1 MKGTSFFMS
10 LEDKKNKLL
19 EQLNKATG
27 INFSISDSEL
37 SDEET
42 INKLKEMVV
51 RFNVLDSKS
60 AFYRSFLTRELSYS
74 DAAAYIHRF
83 HIDENAIRMVFY
95 LESQGDYTKEAV
107 SLLKSLLPDSQDALV
122 QIDSKHI
129 ALIVHFDSEPNTE
142 EINQY
147 CMEFLDMLE
156 SEAFMSFKV
165 SYDLP
170 TNKFTELPS
179 AYKDI
184 VLAMHIGN
192 IFKSSDHIYSYSTLG
207 LGRLLYNIPADEVET
222 YLNNHINIDLLS
234 TLDAETLNLL
244 EAFFDN
250 DLSLAETSRKMFIH
264 RNTLIYRLDK
274 FADLTGYDVRKFS
287 DAITV
292 KLSLMLYNY
301 IRATK

>member
-1 MKGTSFFMS
+1 MNFD
-10 LEDKKNKLL
+10 EKKEKLL
-19 EQLNKATG
+19 DQLSKATG
-27 INFSISDSEL
+27 INFEISDSEL
-37 SDEET
+37 SDEDT
-42 INKLKEMVV
+42 LNKLKEMVV

-60 AFYRSFLTRELSYS
+60 SFYRAFLTRELSYS

-83 HIDENAIRMVFY
+83 HIKEDAIRMIFY
-95 LESQGDYTKEAV
+95 LESQSEYNKEAV

-129 ALIVHFDSEPNTE
+129 AVIVHFESIPTND
-142 EINQY
+142 EIEQY
-147 CMEFLDMLE
+147 CHEFLDMLE

-170 TNKFTELPS
+170 INKFTELPAS
-179 AYKDI
+179 YKDI
-184 VLAMHIGN
+184 VIGMHIGN
-192 IFKSSDHIYSYSTLG
+192 IFRNSDHIYSYSTLG
-207 LGRLLYNIPADEVET
+207 LGRLLYNIPLDEVET
-222 YLNNHINIDLLS
+222 YLNNHIKIDILS
-234 TLDAETLNLL
+234 TLDVETLNLL
-244 EAFFDN
+244 ESFFDN

-292 KLSLMLYNY
+292 KISLMLYNY
-301 IRATK
+301 MQAQ

>member
-1 MKGTSFFMS
+1 MNF
-10 LEDKKNKLL
+10 EDKKEKLL
-19 EQLNKATG
+19 EQLSKASG
-27 INFSISDSEL
+27 IKFEIADSEL

-42 INKLKEMVV
+42 VNKLKEMVV

-60 AFYRSFLTRELSYS
+60 SFYRAFLTRELSYS
-74 DAAAYIHRF
+74 DAAGYIHRF

-95 LESQGDYTKEAV
+95 LESQIDYSKEAV

-122 QIDSKHI
+122 QIDTKHI
-129 ALIVHFDSEPNTE
+129 AVIVHFDTLPTDED
-142 EINQY
+142 ILQY
-147 CMEFLDMLE
+147 CNEFLDMLE
-156 SEAFMSFKV
+156 SEAFLSFKV

-170 TNKFTELPS
+170 INKFTELPNS
-179 AYKDI
+179 YKDI

-192 IFKSSDHIYSYSTLG
+192 IFRSSDHVYSYSTMG
-207 LGRLLYNIPADEVET
+207 LGRLLYNIPEEEVET
-222 YLNNHINIDLLS
+222 YLNNHINIDILAQ
-234 TLDAETLNLL
+234 LDVETLNLL

-301 IRATK
+301 IRSR

>member
-1 MKGTSFFMS
+1 MNI
-10 LEDKKNKLL
+10 EDKKNKLL

-27 INFSISDSEL
+27 INFSISDSDL

-42 INKLKEMVV
+42 VNKLKEMVV

-83 HIDENAIRMVFY
+83 HIDENAVRMVFY
-95 LESQGDYTKEAV
+95 LESQTDYTKEAV

-129 ALIVHFDSEPNTE
+129 ALIVHFEKTPNSE

-170 TNKFTELPS
+170 INKFTELPTS
-179 AYKDI
+179 YKDI

-222 YLNNHINIDLLS
+222 YLNNHINSDLLS
-234 TLDAETLNLL
+234 SLDAETLNLL

>member
-1 MKGTSFFMS
+1 MNI
-10 LEDKKNKLL
+10 EDKKNKLL

-27 INFSISDSEL
+27 INFSISDSDL

-42 INKLKEMVV
+42 VNKLKEMVV

-83 HIDENAIRMVFY
+83 HIDENAVRMVFY
-95 LESQGDYTKEAV
+95 LESQTDYTKEAV

-129 ALIVHFDSEPNTE
+129 ALIVHFEKTPNSE

-170 TNKFTELPS
+170 INKFTELPTS
-179 AYKDI
+179 YKDI

-207 LGRLLYNIPADEVET
+207 LGRLLYNIPVDEVET
-222 YLNNHINIDLLS
+222 YLNNHINSDLLS
-234 TLDAETLNLL
+234 SLDAETLNLL

>member
-1 MKGTSFFMS
+1 MNI
-10 LEDKKNKLL
+10 EDKKNKLL

-27 INFSISDSEL
+27 INFSISDSDL

-42 INKLKEMVV
+42 VNKLKEMVV

-83 HIDENAIRMVFY
+83 HIDENAVRMVFY
-95 LESQGDYTKEAV
+95 LESQTDYTKEAV

-129 ALIVHFDSEPNTE
+129 ALIVHFEKTPDSE

-170 TNKFTELPS
+170 INKFTELPTS
-179 AYKDI
+179 YKDI

-207 LGRLLYNIPADEVET
+207 LGRLLYNIPVDEVET
-222 YLNNHINIDLLS
+222 YLNNHINSDLLS
-234 TLDAETLNLL
+234 SLDAETLNLL

-274 FADLTGYDVRKFS
+274 FADLTGYDVRTFS

>member
-1 MKGTSFFMS
+1 MNI
-10 LEDKKNKLL
+10 EDKKNKLL

-27 INFSISDSEL
+27 INFSISDSDL

-42 INKLKEMVV
+42 VNKLKEMVV

-83 HIDENAIRMVFY
+83 HIDENAVRMVFY
-95 LESQGDYTKEAV
+95 LESQTDYTKEAV

-129 ALIVHFDSEPNTE
+129 ALIVHFEKTPDSE

-170 TNKFTELPS
+170 INKFTELPTS
-179 AYKDI
+179 YKDI

-222 YLNNHINIDLLS
+222 YLNNHINSDLLS
-234 TLDAETLNLL
+234 SLDAETLNLL

-301 IRATK
+301 IRSR

>member
-1 MKGTSFFMS
+1 MNI
-10 LEDKKNKLL
+10 EDKKNKLL

-27 INFSISDSEL
+27 INFSISDSDL

-42 INKLKEMVV
+42 VNKLKEMVV

-60 AFYRSFLTRELSYS
+60 AFYRSSLTRELSYS

-83 HIDENAIRMVFY
+83 HIDENAVRMVFY
-95 LESQGDYTKEAV
+95 LESQTDYTKEAV

-129 ALIVHFDSEPNTE
+129 ALIVHFEKTPNSE

-170 TNKFTELPS
+170 INKFTELPTS
-179 AYKDI
+179 YKDI

-222 YLNNHINIDLLS
+222 YLNNHINSDLLS
-234 TLDAETLNLL
+234 SLDAETLNLL

>member
-1 MKGTSFFMS
+1 MSF
-10 LEDKKNKLL
+10 EDKKNKLL
-19 EQLNKATG
+19 DQLNKATG
-27 INFSISDSEL
+27 INFQISDSEL

-42 INKLKEMVV
+42 LNKLKEMVV

-60 AFYRSFLTRELSYS
+60 SFYRAFLTRELSYS

-83 HIDENAIRMVFY
+83 HIKEDIIRMVFF
-95 LESQGDYTKEAV
+95 LESQSDYSKETV
-107 SLLKSLLPDSQDALV
+107 SLLKSLLGDSQDALV
-122 QIDSKHI
+122 QIDSNHI
-129 ALIVHFDSEPNTE
+129 ALIIHFDTMPSENE
-142 EINQY
+142 VVHR
-147 CMEFLDMLE
+147 CKEFLDMLE

-170 TNKFTELPS
+170 IHKFTDLPNS
-179 AYKDI
+179 YKDI

-192 IFKSSDHIYSYSTLG
+192 IFRSSDHIYSYSTLG
-207 LGRLLYNIPADEVET
+207 LGRLLYNIPEEEVET
-222 YLNNHINIDLLS
+222 YLNNHINYDILS
-234 TLDAETLNLL
+234 SLDAETLNLL
-244 EAFFDN
+244 EAFFEN

-301 IRATK
+301 LRASK

>member
-1 MKGTSFFMS
+1 MKGTSFFMD
-10 LEDKKNKLL
+10 LEAKKQKLL
-19 EQLNKATG
+19 DQLNKATG
-27 INFSISDSEL
+27 INFDITDSSL

-60 AFYRSFLTRELSYS
+60 SFYRAFVTRELAYS

-83 HIDENAIRMVFY
+83 HIKEDAIRMLFY
-95 LESQGDYTKEAV
+95 LESQQDYTKEAV
-107 SLLKSLLPDSQDALV
+107 SLLKSLLPDSQDALIE
-122 QIDSKHI
+122 IDSSHI
-129 ALIVHFDSEPNTE
+129 LLILHFEKYPNPD

-147 CMEFLDMLE
+147 CHEFLDMLE
-156 SEAFMSFKV
+156 SEAFISFKV
-165 SYDLP
+165 SYDVP
-170 TNKFTELPS
+170 IHKFTDLPKC
-179 AYKDI
+179 YKDI
-184 VLAMHIGN
+184 VMGMHIGN
-192 IFKSSDHIYSYSTLG
+192 TFRSTDKVYSYSVLG
-207 LGRLLYNIPADEVET
+207 LGRLLYNVPLPEVEI
-222 YLNNHINIDLLS
+222 YLNSHINVDTLS
-234 TLDAETLNLL
+234 HLDEETLNLL

-274 FADLTGYDVRKFS
+274 FSDLTGYDVRKFS

-301 IRATK
+301 IRATS

>member
-1 MKGTSFFMS
+1 MNI
-10 LEDKKNKLL
+10 EDKKNKLL

-27 INFSISDSEL
+27 INFSISDSDL

-42 INKLKEMVV
+42 VNKLKEMVV

-74 DAAAYIHRF
+74 YAAAYIHRF
-83 HIDENAIRMVFY
+83 HIDENAVRMVFY
-95 LESQGDYTKEAV
+95 LESQTDYTKEAV

-129 ALIVHFDSEPNTE
+129 ALIVHFEKTPDSE

-170 TNKFTELPS
+170 INKFTELPTS
-179 AYKDI
+179 YKDI

-222 YLNNHINIDLLS
+222 YLNNHINSDLLS
-234 TLDAETLNLL
+234 SLDAETLNLL